1 MPQIGWFELL
11 IIILI
16 AVVVIGPKEFP
27 IVLRK
32 VGSWISTIKRYF
44 SDIQKN
50 VEEVTNID
58 EHDEKENKTVK
69 KKDE

>member
-32 VGSWISTIKRYF
+32 VGSWVSTIKRYF

-58 EHDEKENKTVK
+58 EHDEKENKTVN

>member
-50 VEEVTNID
+50 VEEVTKID